1 LGIQNRIEYKWK
13 EITID
18 KIFIVSLDL
27 TTETFRLLPP
37 PPGFVEVP
45 PVELSVSV
53 IMDRLCFSYRFKE
66 THFILWNMMEYGV
79 EESWTQFLKI
89 SFEDLQIDSDI
100 SNSLPYSSQLFL
112 LPLCVLEDRNTLI
125 MASNQKGIVDGSF
138 TYEHAIVYNWIDNI
152 VEQIA

>member
-37 PPGFVEVP
+37 PPGFVEVQ
-45 PVELSVSV
+45 PVEPSVSV

-89 SFEDLQIDSDI
+89 SFEDLQIDSGI

-112 LPLCVLEDRNTLI
+112 LPYWQAIRRALLMAVLHLNMQLSI
-125 MASNQKGIVDGSF
+125 IG
-138 TYEHAIVYNWIDNI
+138 
-152 VEQIA
+152 